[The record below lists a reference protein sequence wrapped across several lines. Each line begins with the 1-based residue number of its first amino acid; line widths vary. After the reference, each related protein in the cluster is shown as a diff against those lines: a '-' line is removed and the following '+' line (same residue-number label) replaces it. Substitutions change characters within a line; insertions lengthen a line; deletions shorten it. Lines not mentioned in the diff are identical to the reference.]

1 MKNNKISK
9 ILSAL
14 LAAVLVVTTVS
25 FAFSAFADQ
34 SGDYTYEIL
43 DENTCSITGYTGS
56 DHDIVIPSEI
66 DGYTVVEIGFSAFE
80 QPEEEPRK
88 TITSV
93 VIPNT
98 VKSIGMTAF
107 FGTNITEIIIPEGVE
122 TIEQQAFDACRDLVS
137 ATLPSSLV
145 TLGQSAFG
153 SQDTKLQEINL
164 SLENQNYCSVD
175 GIVFSKDMTKLIQY
189 PIGKTAKSYSIP
201 DTVTTIGEFA
211 FMECQALE
219 HINIPNSVTVI
230 EDFAFCNTALKEII
244 IPQNIKNIGS
254 WAFANNYLT
263 TIIILS
269 KTDFEIGEGTFDDG
283 RDQKF
288 QTFIGYTG
296 SGTEKMVNEWLE
308 YAESDDSFEV
318 NFKFVAIEPANLKD
332 DTTNIIVS
340 ASEDDT
346 IAYGTTLEV
355 IVEEQ
360 TSTSVTYNI
369 TLVYNGEEIQPNG
382 AVTVKI
388 PVPETIDPATC
399 AVYRIE
405 EGGTRTDMNA
415 VYEDGYMAFSTEHFS
430 NYILEG
436 KAAIGGT
443 TEEPSETEEPST
455 SETQDQNNTST
466 NSNDNSTTKSSA
478 NTAKVQNASI
488 PNTGKEPI
496 ELSLYTA
503 IAVAGAILF
512 FSTAY
517 LRSKKLF
524 KR

>member
-14 LAAVLVVTTVS
+14 LAAVLVITTVS

-43 DENTCSITGYTGS
+43 DENTCSVTGYTGS
-56 DHDIVIPSEI
+56 EPDIVIPSEI

-153 SQDTKLQEINL
+153 SQDTKLQEINV

-189 PIGKTAKSYSIP
+189 PIGKVAKSYSIP
-201 DTVTTIGEFA
+201 DTVTTIGESA

-219 HINIPNSVTVI
+219 HINIPSSVTVI
-230 EDFAFCNTALKEII
+230 EDFAFCNTILKEVI
-244 IPQNIKNIGS
+244 IPKNIKGIGS
-254 WAFANNYLT
+254 WAFANSYLT
-263 TIIILS
+263 TIIILN

-283 RDQKF
+283 RDNKF
-288 QTFIGYTG
+288 QTFIGYAG
-296 SGTEKMVNEWLE
+296 SGTEKMVNKWLE

-318 NFKFVAIEPANLKD
+318 DFKFVAIEPANLKD
-332 DTTNIIVS
+332 NTTGVEVL
-340 ASEDDT
+340 ASKDDT
-346 IAYGTTLEV
+346 IAYGATLNV
-355 IVEEQ
+355 TVAEQ
-360 TSTSVTYNI
+360 TETSVKYNI
-369 TLVYNGEEIQPNG
+369 TLVADGNEIQP
-382 AVTVKI
+382 ADSVTVKI
-388 PVPETIDPATC
+388 PVPETFDPETC
-399 AVYRIE
+399 AVYRME
-405 EGGTRTDMNA
+405 ADGARTDMNA
-415 VYEDGYMAFSTEHFS
+415 VYENGYMVFSTDHFS
-430 NYILEG
+430 EYVITGEI
-436 KAAIGGT
+436 KGT
-443 TEEPSETEEPST
+443 EIPTEPGSSEDST
-455 SETQDQNNTST
+455 DSSGQKQNSSGNSDKLVADTNT
-466 NSNDNSTTKSSA
+466 
-478 NTAKVQNASI
+478 KVQNASI
-488 PNTGKEPI
+488 PDTGAKEQDSI
-496 ELSLYTA
+496 ALYVLISA
-503 IAVAGAILF
+503 AGAVLF
-512 FSTAY
+512 FGIASA
-517 LRSKKLF
+517 RAKKQF
-524 KR
+524 NK